1 MSNNNRSIETTQEL
15 QPLREVGSLEKTQ
28 YWDRE
33 EIMEALR
40 VANYR
45 GIRIDSLYSQTAMKT
60 SRVPLPTRQAS

>member
-1 MSNNNRSIETTQEL
+1 MSNNNSSIETTQEL

-45 GIRIDSLYSQTAMKT
+45 GIRIDSLYSPTAMKT

>member
-1 MSNNNRSIETTQEL
+1 MSNNNSSIETTQEL

-45 GIRIDSLYSQTAMKT
+45 GIRIDSLYSHTAMKT